1 MEFRRVWFPGGCYF
15 FTVVTY
21 KRQPILTIP
30 DNISRLR
37 KAFAHINRKLPF
49 KIDGIVVLPN
59 HLHSI
64 WRLPEDDYDYATR
77 WRLIKHFFSRSCL
90 VIEENKNQ
98 SRQNKN
104 EKTVWQRRYW
114 EHLIR
119 DEKDW
124 RKHMDYIHYNPVK
137 HGFVTKPD
145 DWPHS
150 SFKMAVKEGLYE
162 IDWGSSEPDT
172 IDDTDLE

>member
-49 KIDGIVVLPN
+49 KIDGIVILPN

-77 WRLIKHFFSRSCL
+77 WRLIKHFFRRSCL

-137 HGFVTKPD
+137 HGFVAKPD

-172 IDDTDLE
+172 IDGTDFE